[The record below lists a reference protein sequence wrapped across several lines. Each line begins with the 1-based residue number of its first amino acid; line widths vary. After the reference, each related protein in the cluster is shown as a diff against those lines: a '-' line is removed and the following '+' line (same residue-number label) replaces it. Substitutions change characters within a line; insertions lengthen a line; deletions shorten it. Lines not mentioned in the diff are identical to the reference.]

1 MIRQPY
7 YFSYKAAK
15 FISDL
20 VTVIM
25 PNGVRCLPQG
35 SPSSP
40 IITNIV
46 ADHLDVRLS
55 KLAQKYN
62 VQYSRYADDI
72 TFSSVNP
79 VLFKIKELTSKKK
92 GLRGLIEF
100 IIQEEGFEINN
111 KKSRISLPSQQHE
124 VTGLVVNDKVN
135 VRRNYVKHLRTE
147 IHNWEKDGYIKASFI
162 FFKHH
167 DSTYKRAGIAS
178 MENVIDGKLSFLRMV
193 KGENDPTYLK
203 LKIRY
208 ESLLAR
214 DKRIIELANLSE
226 HSESNDNVFEIKYP
240 KKKLLKRK
248 NKDNE
253 YNHWEVVEKRYFS
266 DKERE
271 LIINGTIIPSNYGN
285 SACFQLTNGKIK
297 FIPVSYSSSL
307 GLGDKV
313 DVTRHY
319 LLILSNGFRRIYRI
333 V

>member
-79 VLFKIKELTSKKK
+79 VLFKRKWVTSKKK

-111 KKSRISLPSQQHE
+111 KKSRISLPGQQHE

-135 VRRNYVKHLRTE
+135 EVQEV
-147 IHNWEKDGYIKASFI
+147 
-162 FFKHH
+162 
-167 DSTYKRAGIAS
+167 
-178 MENVIDGKLSFLRMV
+178 GKQ
-193 KGENDPTYLK
+193 
-203 LKIRY
+203 
-208 ESLLAR
+208 
-214 DKRIIELANLSE
+214 
-226 HSESNDNVFEIKYP
+226 
-240 KKKLLKRK
+240 
-248 NKDNE
+248 
-253 YNHWEVVEKRYFS
+253 EVWY
-266 DKERE
+266 
-271 LIINGTIIPSNYGN
+271 
-285 SACFQLTNGKIK
+285 QLWNT
-297 FIPVSYSSSL
+297 
-307 GLGDKV
+307 
-313 DVTRHY
+313 
-319 LLILSNGFRRIYRI
+319 
-333 V
+333 